1 MIYGGEKPGR
11 VCVCAVK
18 RGSGISEQ
26 SEIVL
31 IKKCEVKSSGYRQQE
46 NIKRVKK
53 QDEKWKKKK
62 HVGQH
67 LLYLAPTYIKY
78 FSPLTYS
85 FLLFSV

>member
-11 VCVCAVK
+11 VCVRAAK

-26 SEIVL
+26 SKIVL

-53 QDEKWKKKK
+53 RSGSGKK
-62 HVGQH
+62 HIGQR
-67 LLYLAPTYIKY
+67 LLYLAPTCIKF
-78 FSPLTYS
+78 FSP
-85 FLLFSV
+85 